1 MWETLLMKQR
11 GKSFH
16 LPSVKLIITSKV
28 GTKVISQGQLR
39 DECFGLNGHQH
50 LHRFLNTTAEVVA
63 AGSVPIESLGSER
76 PLRSPSPTPTHHHAH
91 PKRPSVPHPPSS

>member
-16 LPSVKLIITSKV
+16 LPSVKLIIRSKV
-28 GTKVISQGQLR
+28 DTNVTSQGQLQ

-50 LHRFLNTTAEVVA
+50 LHRFLNTTDEVGA
-63 AGSVPIESLGSER
+63 TGECLQD
-76 PLRSPSPTPTHHHAH
+76 LSP
-91 PKRPSVPHPPSS
+91 